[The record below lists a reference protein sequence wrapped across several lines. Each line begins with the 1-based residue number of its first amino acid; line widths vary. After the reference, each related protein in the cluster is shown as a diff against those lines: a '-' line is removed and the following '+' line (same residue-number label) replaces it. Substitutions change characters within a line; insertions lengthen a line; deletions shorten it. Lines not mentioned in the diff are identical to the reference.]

1 MSIQN
6 YGKKLIREGALNF
19 TPPIEIDYSFE
30 KIWPID
36 FGESVVFYS
45 CRLEQFQSVLHF
57 FWQTVFHQR
66 DVKSLDEAEEI
77 FTATQFIDIE
87 ISHAKQKIKEIYPD
101 WFEENQNLIPN
112 PKWTHVIW
120 EDDND
125 VYMVFEDEEKYYA
138 WSWDVNSAFV

>member
-77 FTATQFIDIE
+77 FTATQFIDVE
-87 ISHAKQKIKEIYPD
+87 LSHAKQKIKEI
-101 WFEENQNLIPN
+101 
-112 PKWTHVIW
+112 K
-120 EDDND
+120 ND
-125 VYMVFEDEEKYYA
+125 YERKNMGISIKKY
-138 WSWDVNSAFV
+138 SW